1 MRYVKAE
8 TEKCL
13 KQEQKND
20 LFIVHLLLI
29 STYQKWEM
37 YKGVDHNTTEKK
49 YDIICWCMMIV

>member
-1 MRYVKAE
+1 MGYVKAK

-37 YKGVDHNTTEKK
+37 YEGVDHNTTEKRK
-49 YDIICWCMMIV
+49 I